1 MKQEIYNAV
10 RAYIKAIPKK
20 DDADPAEIYEKSIDA
35 LAPILKDMND
45 GVELSEEE
53 KSDLLWDLES
63 FFITKL
69 HHEGTFLG
77 NPEVQLWFDE
87 HKTDFNYNY
96 WNAYKDFLAESSS
109 NIPQSVIE
117 TFLQMIAPLAPHIAE
132 ELWSLLGHESSI
144 SEQSWP
150 QANKEK
156 LVAST
161 VKIIF
166 QVNGKHRGDALLPK
180 DHTKEDAFNKA
191 KASERV
197 QSQLSGKTL
206 VKEIYVPNKIVNFV
220 VK

>member
-20 DDADPAEIYEKSIDA
+20 DDAVPAEIYEKSIEA

-45 GVELSEEE
+45 GVELSEND

-69 HHEGTFLG
+69 HHDGTFLG

-109 NIPQSVIE
+109 NIPQSVID
-117 TFLQMIAPLAPHIAE
+117 
-132 ELWSLLGHESSI
+132 
-144 SEQSWP
+144 
-150 QANKEK
+150 ANE
-156 LVAST
+156 
-161 VKIIF
+161 KIIDG
-166 QVNGKHRGDALLPK
+166 VLDYSGDPRKEGNWHRKGMVMG
-180 DHTKEDAFNKA
+180 N
-191 KASERV
+191 V
-197 QSQLSGKTL
+197 QSGKTL
-206 VKEIYVPNKIVNFV
+206 NYIGLINKAADVGYKTFILIIHFFI
-220 VK
+220 KLLAP